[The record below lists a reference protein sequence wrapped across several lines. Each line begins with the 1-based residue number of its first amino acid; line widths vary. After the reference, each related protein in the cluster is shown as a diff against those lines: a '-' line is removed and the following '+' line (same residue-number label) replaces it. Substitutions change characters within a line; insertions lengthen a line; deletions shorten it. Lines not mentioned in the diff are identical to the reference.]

1 MQVRQS
7 ERGNYVPDLTT
18 VQVHSMAEVLQLLT
32 LGDAN
37 RSSACTN
44 MNEHSSR
51 SHLMLT
57 VQVQVQLVALTY
69 YTVAVLACLQLLVA
83 ACAARDVCMLYLYFL
98 LKCTHTSC
106 AVYIAQGALCSV
118 RVNALRKHYSYTQ
131 Y

>member
-18 VQVHSMAEVLQLLT
+18 VQVHSMAEVLQLLA

-57 VQVQVQLVALTY
+57 VQV
-69 YTVAVLACLQLLVA
+69 
-83 ACAARDVCMLYLYFL
+83 
-98 LKCTHTSC
+98 
-106 AVYIAQGALCSV
+106 
-118 RVNALRKHYSYTQ
+118 
-131 Y
+131 